1 MYFIML
7 HLSKTQWNATLL
19 VVEYYNIITNNVLN
33 SSASYY
39 IAQYY
44 IILSCTISLYAKLD
58 FLLLIPCYQ
67 RIVFLAMGAGTS
79 TC

>member
-7 HLSKTQWNATLL
+7 HLSKTQWNTTLL
-19 VVEYYNIITNNVLN
+19 VVEYYIITNNGLN
-33 SSASYY
+33 SSTLYY

-44 IILSCTISLYAKLD
+44 IILFCTISLYAKLD
-58 FLLLIPCYQ
+58 FLLLIPFYQ
-67 RIVFLAMGAGTS
+67 RIVFLAVGAGMS